1 MFRLFVLLAATLFTS
16 ASLWSQAVTATLLG
30 TVSDSSG
37 AIVPGASVTITEVNT
52 GVIRKLTT
60 NGEGFYTQPYL
71 PPGVYKIEVE
81 KQGFKRFERDKVVLN
96 VSTSAR
102 IDAALEAGA
111 VTEVVN
117 VTAESPILQ
126 TDRADVSRTVTAQ
139 AVRELPVPNRSFQAL
154 VGLLPGVSV
163 PVANFTALEDPQ
175 RTTFYQANGQGNS
188 ANNVQVD
195 GVDNN
200 NPTLGLTIY
209 IPPAEA
215 VQEVNISTSNYTAE
229 FGRAGGAV
237 VNVVTRGGTNEFHG
251 ALFDFHRN
259 RELRARNFFNFVP
272 QAKPALIRNQYGATL
287 GGPIVRNKTF
297 FFGSFQGVNQRQA
310 TTQLNTIPVAD
321 WRGGNFSGV
330 TGLTLY
336 DPQSGNPDGTGR
348 TPFVNNSI
356 PASRF
361 HPVARALTPLI
372 PGTNNAGLINNIVGN
387 VPFKLD
393 GYNYDGRVDH
403 NFNERNSLFVKYN
416 VSPYEVAQAAL
427 LGPRVGD
434 GVVSNVTTHTVSL
447 NYNRQ
452 WSPTLLME
460 ARAGYNRYFAN
471 VNGDNIDDSLAGQL
485 PIRNPNPDPI
495 SSRGI
500 PRFNVSGMPGM
511 GPPVVYP
518 LINSD
523 NLFNWVN
530 NWTKITGKHTLKWGA
545 DVRRIRADR
554 FQPQGLNFGPRGRF
568 DYNPGTTAIPGQN
581 LGPFGTLGNSFAAFL
596 LGAPDLTYRTFQTV
610 TPTNRVTQAF
620 FFFHDNWQLSRKLTL
635 DLGLRYEA
643 HSTVKPRYAGG
654 ASNYDIS
661 NNSLIV
667 AGVGPIGLSTNVDF
681 DPQQFAPRLGI
692 AYRVNDKTVIRT
704 GYGLSYYTGR
714 FGFTGGTLSTQF
726 PVIYNIQEGVA
737 GNFRVEGTADSLP
750 AFQLIPIPSNGT
762 ISPAPNQGYFTVPR
776 TNPIPMV
783 HSYSLT
789 VQRQLDAS
797 TTVDVAYVGTLG
809 RRIPGQRE
817 LNFALPGQGAAGL
830 AFNQRF
836 GRTAS
841 VAERANAY
849 NNNYHALQVNLQ
861 RRFAKGLSAQLAYTW
876 SRTMGV
882 GDDQPGFT
890 IPGFVRERHYGPAG
904 FDRTHMITMNHIWEL
919 PFGKGQK
926 FVSQGPL
933 AWVVGNWQ
941 VTGIARV
948 VTGAPFSITADAGP
962 CNCPGNGNFAD
973 INGPTRILGGYGP
986 GMLWMDRSA
995 YAAPRAGNFGNGGRN
1010 NVRGPGFGN
1019 YDFSVFRFFPIRE
1032 KTRLE
1037 FRAEFYN
1044 LTNTPRFGNPVGNV
1058 NAGNFGQITSTLFGE
1073 GERDVQLAL
1082 RLVF

>member
-1 MFRLFVLLAATLFTS
+1 MRGTYLLLSLLISCVLA
-16 ASLWSQAVTATLLG
+16 WSQAVTANLVG

-37 AIVPGASVTITEVNT
+37 GVVPKAAVSITEVNT
-52 GVIRKLTT
+52 GVIRKLFT
-60 NGEGFYTQPYL
+60 NADGFYIQPYL
-71 PPGVYKIEVE
+71 QPGTYRVEIEN
-81 KQGFKRFERDKVVLN
+81 QGFKKFSRDKIELN
-96 VSTSAR
+96 VATTLR
-102 IDAALEAGA
+102 VDAVLEPGQ

-117 VTAESPILQ
+117 VTGEAALLQ
-126 TDRADVSRTVTAQ
+126 TDRSDLSRSVNAQ

-237 VNVVTRGGTNEFHG
+237 VNVVTRGGSNQFHG
-251 ALFDFHRN
+251 ALFNFLRN

-272 QAKPALIRNQYGATL
+272 QSKPALVRNQYGGAL
-287 GGPIVRNKTF
+287 GGPIRRNKTF
-297 FFGSFQGVNQRQA
+297 FFASFQGVNQRQA
-310 TTQLNTIPVAD
+310 TTQLNTIPVSD
-321 WRGGNFSGV
+321 WRTGNFSGV
-330 TGLTLY
+330 PGLNLY
-336 DPQSGNPDGTGR
+336 DPFSGNPDGTGR
-348 TPFVNNSI
+348 VLFAGNLI
-356 PASRF
+356 PASRI
-361 HPVARALTPLI
+361 HPVARILTPLI
-372 PGTNNAGLINNIVGN
+372 PATNIAGLNNNIVGN
-387 VPFKLD
+387 VPFSLN

-403 NFNERNSLFVKYN
+403 NFNERNSIFVKYN
-416 VSPYEVAQAAL
+416 YSPYEVSQGAL

-434 GVVSNVTTHTVSL
+434 GVLSRVRTHTISL
-447 NYNRQ
+447 NYTRQ
-452 WSPTLLME
+452 WSPSLLME

-471 VNGDNIDDSLAGQL
+471 VNGDNIDDPLAAQL
-485 PIRNPNPDPI
+485 PIRNPNPDAI
-495 SSRGI
+495 STRGI

-518 LINSD
+518 LVNAD
-523 NLFNWVN
+523 NLFNFVN
-530 NWTKITGKHTLKWGA
+530 NWTRIAGKHTMKWGA

-554 FQPQGLNFGPRGRF
+554 LQPQGLNFGPRGRF
-568 DYNPGTTAIPGQN
+568 DYNPGTSAIPGQA
-581 LGPFGTLGNSFAAFL
+581 LGPFGTLGNSFASFL

-610 TPTNRVTQAF
+610 SPTNRLTQAF
-620 FFFHDNWQLSRKLTL
+620 FFFHDSWQLTSRLTL

-661 NNSLIV
+661 NNSLVV
-667 AGVGPIGLSTNVDF
+667 AGVGQIGLSTNVDF
-681 DPQQFAPRLGI
+681 DPHQFAPRLG
-692 AYRVNDKTVIRT
+692 AAFRLNQKTVLRG

-737 GNFRVEGTADSLP
+737 GNFRIEGSADTLP
-750 AFQLIPIPSNGT
+750 AFTLIPIPSTGV

-789 VQRQLDAS
+789 VQRQLSAGWVADA
-797 TTVDVAYVGTLG
+797 AYVGTLG

-817 LNFALPGQGAAGL
+817 LNFSMPGQGAAGL
-830 AFNQRF
+830 VFNQRF

-841 VAERANAY
+841 VAERSNAY
-849 NNNYHALQVNLQ
+849 NNNYNALQVNVQ
-861 RRFAKGLSAQLAYTW
+861 KRFSQGFSFQAAYTF
-876 SRTMGV
+876 SKTLGI

-904 FDRTHMITMNHIWEL
+904 FDRTHMLTMNHIWEL
-919 PFGKGQK
+919 PFGPGKRFAK
-926 FVSQGPL
+926 SGPL
-933 AWVVGNWQ
+933 GWLAGNWQ
-941 VTGIARV
+941 LAGIARF
-948 VTGAPFSITADAGP
+948 VTGAPFSILADAGP

-973 INGPTRILGGYGP
+973 VLRATTIRGGYGP
-986 GMLWMDRSA
+986 GQLYMDTSA
-995 YAAPRAGNFGNGGRN
+995 FAAPAPNSFGNGGRN
-1010 NVRGPGFGN
+1010 IVRGPGFGN
-1019 YDFSVFRFFPIRE
+1019 YDFSVFRFFPLRE
-1032 KTRLE
+1032 GMRLE
-1037 FRAEFYN
+1037 FRGEFYN
-1044 LTNTPRFGNPVGNV
+1044 LTNSPRFGNPVNNV
-1058 NAGNFGQITSTLFGE
+1058 NAGNFGQITGTLFGE
-1073 GERDVQLAL
+1073 GERDIQFAL
-1082 RLVF
+1082 RLTF